1 MLRSKVN
8 GQEGRKGRRII
19 NFITLD
25 CSTMIHPVGHFFTY
39 VVGEKCRNGTIF
51 PVGYLKKGGGGK
63 KNLKKNQKWSRLI
76 GDLKVG
82 QSAHFLLASSPSN
95 QILLHFAL
103 DGPVCYFLFS
113 KQ

>member
-1 MLRSKVN
+1 MAK
-8 GQEGRKGRRII
+8 KGRRII

-63 KNLKKNQKWSRLI
+63 KISKRIRNGVGLLGILK
-76 GDLKVG
+76 
-82 QSAHFLLASSPSN
+82 
-95 QILLHFAL
+95 
-103 DGPVCYFLFS
+103 
-113 KQ
+113 